1 VILKGDNSTSQN
13 EAQYDVVRKRYFIHF
28 IPFGMGIIPQKCH
41 PERREGSPS
50 TIHQNTQ
57 SQTKPFCSVLLW
69 TSCETKRGSLK
80 LHFVPFGM
88 TQWENV
94 IPSDR
99 EGSHS
104 LNPKNIQSQ
113 TKHQPLFYSILISQI
128 VIPNLIGDPV
138 WINVSGFLG
147 QVGNDNYMLFLV
159 K

>member
-1 VILKGDNSTSQN
+1 MCCFWWNKAGDISTPLRS
-13 EAQYDVVRKRYFIHF
+13 AQYDVIKKRSILDDVVK
-28 IPFGMGIIPQKCH
+28 KCH

-50 TIHQNTQ
+50 TIHQNTK

-147 QVGNDNYMLFLV
+147 QVGNNSCVLFLV